1 MARANNSGWYRNLY
15 RLVRSK
21 LVIPVVRSRH
31 SPEHTARGVMVGMVC
46 AMTPTVGIQ
55 MSIVL
60 FAWFVAHRWL
70 RWDFSLVNGI
80 AWSWVTNV
88 FTMVPIYYVF
98 YVTGQFIMGRFGD
111 LGGYESF
118 KRVWSVLL
126 TSDGDWWQRL
136 VAWVDVM
143 ITDWGLPM
151 LVGCVPWAI
160 LFGWLGYRLS
170 LNYVIR
176 HREIRRQKQR
186 QRQRIK
192 HQRAGEATTG

>member
-1 MARANNSGWYRNLY
+1 MARANNSGWFRNLY

-21 LVIPVVRSRH
+21 LVIPVVRSPH
-31 SPEHTARGVMVGMVC
+31 SPEHTARGVMVGLVC

-55 MSIVL
+55 MSVVL
-60 FAWFVAHRWL
+60 FAWFVAQKWL

-88 FTMVPIYYVF
+88 FTMVPIYYTF
-98 YVTGQFIMGRFGD
+98 YVTGQVIMGRFGD

-118 KRVWSVLL
+118 TRVWSVLL
-126 TSDGDWWQRL
+126 TSEGGWWERF
-136 VAWVDVM
+136 VAWLDVM
-143 ITDWGLPM
+143 VTDWGLPM
-151 LVGCVPWAI
+151 VVGCIPWAI

-176 HREIRRQKQR
+176 HRENRRLRRQRKRR
-186 QRQRIK
+186 Q
-192 HQRAGEATTG
+192 ASEATLS